1 MPEMTTSVRW
11 TADETKRAVLLA
23 FSGLTAL
30 NVARR
35 LIKDRRV
42 GPGEALAG
50 IAAVGLLI
58 LEFARRRH
66 QVEVAAPVEPAG
78 GGVVAP
84 DEPVG
89 AEPALT

>member
-1 MPEMTTSVRW
+1 MPEMTTSFRW

-30 NVARR
+30 NVIRR

-50 IAAVGLLI
+50 IAAIGLLL
-58 LEFARRRH
+58 LEFGRRKV
-66 QVEVAAPVEPAG
+66 QTEFVAPGKSTDGAPSPEEPA
-78 GGVVAP
+78 
-84 DEPVG
+84 E
-89 AEPALT
+89 AESALT

>member
-1 MPEMTTSVRW
+1 MPEMTTSFRW
-11 TADETKRAVLLA
+11 TAEETKRAVLLV

-50 IAAVGLLI
+50 IAAIGLLWK
-58 LEFARRRH
+58 EFSRRRAE
-66 QVEVAAPVEPAG
+66 VEVVAPEPVQAFVAPAEPAG
-78 GGVVAP
+78 ATTP
-84 DEPVG
+84 M
-89 AEPALT
+89 T

>member
-1 MPEMTTSVRW
+1 MPEMTTSFRW

-35 LIKDRRV
+35 VIKDRRV

-50 IAAVGLLI
+50 ILAIGLLL
-58 LEFARRRH
+58 LEFGRRRV
-66 QVEVAAPVEPAG
+66 QVDVVTPGAPADDIAAS
-78 GGVVAP
+78 
-84 DEPVG
+84 DEA
-89 AEPALT
+89 AEPETALI

>member
-1 MPEMTTSVRW
+1 MPEMTTSFRW
-11 TADETKRAVLLA
+11 TAEETKRAVLLV

-50 IAAVGLLI
+50 IAAIGLLWK
-58 LEFARRRH
+58 EFSRRRA
-66 QVEVAAPVEPAG
+66 QVEVVAPAEPVQEFGAPAEPAG
-78 GGVVAP
+78 ATTP
-84 DEPVG
+84 
-89 AEPALT
+89 TT